1 MRALV
6 TGGAG
11 FIGSALVDRLLAEGH
26 DVDVIDDLS
35 TGSLANLADARANPA
50 GKVTFHHLDVRSPD
64 VVELVGRRHP
74 EVVFHLAGTAD
85 EQQSLTEPAGDAE
98 VTVLGTVRVLEGARR
113 GGSRKVVFASSAA
126 IYGEPEAGA
135 FPVKESQPRRPVTPH
150 GVAKSA
156 AEEYLAAYRQTHS
169 VEYTALALA
178 SVYGPRQEKG
188 AVVANFA
195 IQVLAGEPC
204 TITGDGEQR
213 RDFVYV
219 DDAVDALARAAD
231 RGTGLL
237 CNIGTGR
244 ATAVNRLH
252 EVMAAAAGSTQ
263 APLYA
268 PVRPWERHRIA
279 LDAGRAAL
287 HLGWR
292 PWTTLEDG
300 VAATLD
306 WYRRRG

>member
-1 MRALV
+1 MRTLV

-11 FIGSALVDRLLAEGH
+11 FIGSCLVDRLLAEGH

-35 TGSLANLADARANPA
+35 SGSLANLGEARANRA

-64 VVELVGRRHP
+64 VVELVGRRRP
-74 EVVFHLAGTAD
+74 EVVFHLVGIAD
-85 EQQSLTEPAGDAE
+85 EQLSLTEPAGDAE

-113 GGSRKVVFASSAA
+113 AGARKVVFASSAA
-126 IYGEPEAGA
+126 IYGEPDAGST
-135 FPVKESQPRRPVTPH
+135 PVKESHPRRPVTPH
-150 GVAKSA
+150 GVAKNA
-156 AEEYLAAYRQTHS
+156 AAEYLAAYRTAHAL
-169 VEYTALALA
+169 EYTALALGN
-178 SVYGPRQEKG
+178 VYGPRQDRG
-188 AVVANFA
+188 AVVAEFGA
-195 IQVLAGEPC
+195 HVLAGEPC
-204 TITGDGEQR
+204 TVTGDGEQR
-213 RDFVYV
+213 RDFVFV

-231 RGTGLL
+231 RGSGLV

-244 ATAVNRLH
+244 ATTINRLH
-252 EVMAAAAGSTQ
+252 GVMAGAAGSTQ

-268 PVRPWERHRIA
+268 PARPWERQRMA

-292 PWTTLEDG
+292 PWTALEEG

-306 WYRRRG
+306 WLRQRG